1 MRTWTEVL
9 QERLAADPA
18 EAAAYLRVALEEAN
32 EDPQG
37 LLLAV
42 QHVVNARGGIDDLG
56 LSLEER
62 GELGSLLSRAVAQA
76 A

>member
-1 MRTWTEVL
+1 MRTWTEL
-9 QERLAADPA
+9 LKERLAADQA
-18 EAAAYLRVALEEAN
+18 EATAYLRVALEEAE

-42 QHVVNARGGIDDLG
+42 QHIVNARGGVDDLG
-56 LSLEER
+56 LNLEER
-62 GELGSLLSRAVAQA
+62 GKLGNLLSKVVAQA

>member
-1 MRTWTEVL
+1 VRTWTKLL
-9 QERLAADPA
+9 QERLAADTA
-18 EAAAYLRVALEEAN
+18 EAAAYLRVALAEAD

-42 QHVVNARGGIDDLG
+42 QHIVNARGGIDDLG
-56 LSLEER
+56 LSLEEQ